1 MPNARVRQ
9 VVDMRKAVPAQE
21 DKAAAKDK
29 AQAVLDKLKTAAEL
43 IAQHIDETLTY
54 YDFPP
59 S

>member
-1 MPNARVRQ
+1 
-9 VVDMRKAVPAQE
+9 MRKAVPAQE